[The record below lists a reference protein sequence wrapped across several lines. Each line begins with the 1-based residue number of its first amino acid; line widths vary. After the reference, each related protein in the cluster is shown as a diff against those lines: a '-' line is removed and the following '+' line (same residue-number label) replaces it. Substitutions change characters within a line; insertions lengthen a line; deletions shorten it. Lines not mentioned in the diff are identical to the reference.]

1 MDENKN
7 NGELFGFDSA
17 ENNAEKNGYTV
28 TPEGG
33 FYDTSNESKPIVEN
47 IGAANAQETDIEE
60 EKPAVKEP
68 YIYQADER
76 QEPPIENFAV
86 NGNFSSPE
94 TPFSFK
100 AKPIKPKKDKKHYT
114 LTAVIASALVAAIIG
129 ASGGI
134 GAIIFYNT
142 YYKDSGLG
150 GVINKTPTDV
160 TSPNNISINV
170 DDLDATVV
178 EAVAAKVTPSV
189 VGIRTTVS
197 VNDFF
202 YGQQESS
209 GEGSGVAYTED
220 GYIITNYHVIQNAVE
235 NRSESSEIR
244 VFLSYGDDEEGYEA
258 AVVGYNISYDLA
270 VIKINVKGLTPIK
283 FADSSDLNVGQ
294 FVVAIGNP
302 GGLQFMG
309 SVTYGVISGL
319 NRIISDTGI
328 GSGGEL
334 IQTDAAI
341 NPGNSGGALVNTNG
355 ELVGINSSKLVSES
369 YEGMGFAIPSNT
381 TKEIC
386 DKIISKENDPD
397 PYLGVTISER
407 YDAETLKRYGYPVGA
422 VVYSVVEG
430 SPADDAGIRSA
441 DIITELNGVAI
452 TNYTVLT
459 EALDTC
465 KPGETVTIKIYRS
478 GRTYTSDITI
488 GSNNSQ

>member
-7 NGELFGFDSA
+7 NGELLGFDSA
-17 ENNAEKNGYTV
+17 ENNSEKKGYTV

-33 FYDTSNESKPIVEN
+33 FYNTS
-47 IGAANAQETDIEE
+47 QE
-60 EKPAVKEP
+60 EKPNFDGISEQKIEES
-68 YIYQADER
+68 ADFKKTESGDANVSHTPER
-76 QEPPIENFAV
+76 EEQTFLNYSQDRNYV
-86 NGNFSSPE
+86 SPE
-94 TPFSFK
+94 PPFSFR
-100 AKPIKPKKDKKHYT
+100 AKPVKPKREKKHYT
-114 LTAVIASALVAAIIG
+114 LTAVIVAALVAAIIG

-134 GAIIFYNT
+134 GSIIVYNSI
-142 YYKDSGLG
+142 YGDSSG
-150 GVINKTPTDV
+150 GIINKTPADV
-160 TSPNNISINV
+160 TPPNNVSINV
-170 DDLDATVV
+170 DELDTTVV

-197 VNDFF
+197 VNNFF
-202 YGQQESS
+202 YGEQESS

-220 GYIITNYHVIQNAVE
+220 GYIITNYHVIQDAIE
-235 NRSESSEIR
+235 NRSNSSEIR
-244 VFLSYGDDEEGYEA
+244 VFLSYGDEEDGYVA
-258 AVVGYNISYDLA
+258 TVVGYNISYDLA
-270 VIKINVKGLTPIK
+270 VIKINVKGLTPIS
-283 FADSSDLNVGQ
+283 FADSSELNVGQ

-341 NPGNSGGALVNTNG
+341 NPGNSGGALVNVNG

-397 PYLGVTISER
+397 PYLGITISER

-441 DIITELNGVAI
+441 DIITELNGVEI
-452 TNYTVLT
+452 TDYTVLST
-459 EALDTC
+459 ALDTC
-465 KPGETVTIKIYRS
+465 EPGDTVIIKIYRS
-478 GRTYTSDITI
+478 GRTYSSNITI